1 MTYAR
6 PKHTERAARIAA
18 ARRIG
23 AETGAPWVV
32 DPPSRTCAAWH
43 VRSTVTGHAIRAL
56 RGVAL
61 RQEHAEAIAR
71 WFTAQQVTPRDARG
85 PAARLAVACI
95 WLGCDPSSP
104 LPDAYALAGAQKPAP
119 AEQPV
124 EAPPVFVRAVEPV
137 PATATEAAEVFRC
150 AALSARLSGATC
162 GVMHRGAVR
171 KAEHAA
177 AARKRA
183 GGPNTGRTLD
193 EMGACVRC
201 EAGAARAELLGVG
214 EPRRW
219 NPSAKRRPDYR
230 ELPVPRIAFG
240 WGQ

>member
-6 PKHTERAARIAA
+6 PRHTERGARIAA
-18 ARRIG
+18 ARRVG
-23 AETGAPWVV
+23 AETGAPWVA

-61 RQEHAEAIAR
+61 RQEHAEAVAR
-71 WFTAQQVTPRDARG
+71 WFTAQKVTPRDARG

-95 WLGCDPSSP
+95 WLGCDPAAP
-104 LPDAYALAGAQKPAP
+104 VPDAYALAGAQKPAP
-119 AEQPV
+119 VEQPV
-124 EAPPVFVRAVEPV
+124 EVAPVFVRAVEPA
-137 PATATEAAEVFRC
+137 PTNATEAAEVFRC
-150 AALSARLSGATC
+150 GALSARLSGATC
-162 GVMHRGAVR
+162 GTMHRGAVR
-171 KAEHAA
+171 KAAHAA
-177 AARKRA
+177 ASRKRA

-201 EAGAARAELLGVG
+201 EAGAARAELLAVG

-219 NPSAKRRPDYR
+219 NPSARRRPDYR
-230 ELPVPRIAFG
+230 ELPVPRMAFG